1 MDLDFDLDLDFG
13 LRIPF
18 CCVVCHVCFCY
29 CRLWGSMY
37 WLSFLGKSRRLSSV
51 VGVMS
56 QVKVIDFR
64 LTRFKLVI
72 TLAHVSQMGR
82 RDLYIYGKGLRV
94 RNVVHVP
101 VTTAIDCAVAQ
112 LALRIHL
119 STMPIVVI
127 EC

>member
-1 MDLDFDLDLDFG
+1 
-13 LRIPF
+13 
-18 CCVVCHVCFCY
+18 
-29 CRLWGSMY
+29 MY
-37 WLSFLGKSRRLSSV
+37 WLSFLVNSIRLSSV
-51 VGVMS
+51 EGVVS

-119 STMPIVVI
+119 STTPIVVI

>member
-1 MDLDFDLDLDFG
+1 MPSTGDNRNFLPETGKF
-13 LRIPF
+13 PN
-18 CCVVCHVCFCY
+18 
-29 CRLWGSMY
+29 
-37 WLSFLGKSRRLSSV
+37 SFNFQILLISKFFYYYNVL
-51 VGVMS
+51 S

-64 LTRFKLVI
+64 LTQFKLVI

-82 RDLYIYGKGLRV
+82 RDLYIYGKGFRV

-119 STMPIVVI
+119 STTPIVVI